1 MDENIYITDLIAP
14 EVLQQIQDAFCAMS
28 NIAAGIA
35 DLNGVAVTT
44 DSLSTDFCMN
54 YNKKSLIGRARC
66 EQCDK
71 QGGELALEKKRF
83 VSYHCH
89 TGLVDFAA
97 PIMANGKMIG
107 SFIGG
112 QIRTTELDEDRL
124 LEIADEIGVDPQEYL
139 TAAKKIR
146 LVEEEE
152 LKRAGEFL
160 YKISNILSNMAYNR
174 YQVLQ
179 ANKEIERAAQMKSD
193 FLANMSHEIR
203 TPMNAVIGMAQMALR
218 EELPSNARTYINQI
232 ISSGKT
238 LLTIINDVLDFSKIE
253 SGKMDIEETEYEP
266 MSVVNDVSN
275 MIMTRVMD
283 KDVELILDIA
293 PDLPRKL
300 YGDSNR
306 IKQIMI
312 NLANNAV
319 KFTKEGQVVLKVGFE
334 CIGEEEILLLI
345 SVSDTGIGIKKEDM
359 ERLFESF
366 QQVDSKRN
374 RNIEGTGLGL
384 AICKKLLELMNGKI
398 WVESE
403 FGKGSTFSVCIPQR
417 VLDTRPSVI
426 IRDNEMILATG
437 LIKNVFVKQ
446 QMEKDMKKLRIHYQ
460 TLDTEE
466 YLDKAA
472 GAQFLFV
479 EKALYTEK
487 VRHFIEIHPDLD
499 AVMLID
505 FSDSVRSDYGNLIVI
520 KKPLYVLNLAGIFNH
535 EDISVNADIS
545 ESVFDFTA
553 PEAQIL
559 IVDDNPVNLTVTE
572 GLLKPLEMKI
582 DTAAGGEEAVE
593 MISKKKY
600 DLIFMDH
607 MMPELDGVETTHIIR
622 RFHKEYD
629 SVPIIALTANAVDGV
644 KEMFL
649 NEGMNDFVAK
659 PIEMSRI
666 LAKLQKWLPQEK
678 IYKVRNKMAQEE
690 TTKMKIEGL
699 NTGRALQFLGS
710 EKLYW
715 SVLKDYYHMIDKKAD
730 LIKTLEEKEDWKRY
744 MIEVHAL
751 KSISKQIGAE
761 ELSKLAAEMEQAG
774 NRGDAGVIHRRTD
787 DMLAFYRSYR
797 EILRPYFPEEK
808 ESAGEKKMDAEVLRT
823 FFSEMRNAMDELDMD
838 SMDELVKKMKAYRY
852 GGIQEEYFKELR
864 QAAEE
869 FEVDV
874 CEKILEKW
882 EQEIDGILD

>member
-266 MSVVNDVSN
+266 MSVINDVSN

-312 NLANNAV
+312 NIANNAV

-607 MMPELDGVETTHIIR
+607 MMPEQHILSGVFIKNMIPFR
-622 RFHKEYD
+622 
-629 SVPIIALTANAVDGV
+629 L
-644 KEMFL
+644 
-649 NEGMNDFVAK
+649 
-659 PIEMSRI
+659 
-666 LAKLQKWLPQEK
+666 LP
-678 IYKVRNKMAQEE
+678 
-690 TTKMKIEGL
+690 
-699 NTGRALQFLGS
+699 
-710 EKLYW
+710 
-715 SVLKDYYHMIDKKAD
+715 
-730 LIKTLEEKEDWKRY
+730 
-744 MIEVHAL
+744 
-751 KSISKQIGAE
+751 
-761 ELSKLAAEMEQAG
+761 
-774 NRGDAGVIHRRTD
+774 
-787 DMLAFYRSYR
+787 
-797 EILRPYFPEEK
+797 
-808 ESAGEKKMDAEVLRT
+808 
-823 FFSEMRNAMDELDMD
+823 
-838 SMDELVKKMKAYRY
+838 
-852 GGIQEEYFKELR
+852 
-864 QAAEE
+864 
-869 FEVDV
+869 
-874 CEKILEKW
+874 
-882 EQEIDGILD
+882 

>member
-266 MSVVNDVSN
+266 MSVINDVSN

-312 NLANNAV
+312 NIANNAV

-472 GAQFLFV
+472 GAQFLF
-479 EKALYTEK
+479 
-487 VRHFIEIHPDLD
+487 
-499 AVMLID
+499 
-505 FSDSVRSDYGNLIVI
+505 
-520 KKPLYVLNLAGIFNH
+520 
-535 EDISVNADIS
+535 
-545 ESVFDFTA
+545 
-553 PEAQIL
+553 
-559 IVDDNPVNLTVTE
+559 
-572 GLLKPLEMKI
+572 
-582 DTAAGGEEAVE
+582 
-593 MISKKKY
+593 
-600 DLIFMDH
+600 
-607 MMPELDGVETTHIIR
+607 
-622 RFHKEYD
+622 
-629 SVPIIALTANAVDGV
+629 
-644 KEMFL
+644 
-649 NEGMNDFVAK
+649 
-659 PIEMSRI
+659 
-666 LAKLQKWLPQEK
+666 
-678 IYKVRNKMAQEE
+678 
-690 TTKMKIEGL
+690 
-699 NTGRALQFLGS
+699 
-710 EKLYW
+710 
-715 SVLKDYYHMIDKKAD
+715 
-730 LIKTLEEKEDWKRY
+730 
-744 MIEVHAL
+744 
-751 KSISKQIGAE
+751 
-761 ELSKLAAEMEQAG
+761 
-774 NRGDAGVIHRRTD
+774 
-787 DMLAFYRSYR
+787 
-797 EILRPYFPEEK
+797 
-808 ESAGEKKMDAEVLRT
+808 
-823 FFSEMRNAMDELDMD
+823 
-838 SMDELVKKMKAYRY
+838 
-852 GGIQEEYFKELR
+852 
-864 QAAEE
+864 
-869 FEVDV
+869 
-874 CEKILEKW
+874 C
-882 EQEIDGILD
+882 

>member
-1 MDENIYITDLIAP
+1 MVENIYITDLIAP
-14 EVLQQIQDAFCAMS
+14 EALQQIQDAFCAMS
-28 NIAAGIA
+28 HIAAGIA
-35 DLNGVAVTT
+35 DLNGVAVTK

-54 YNKKSLIGRARC
+54 YNKKSPIGRARC

-71 QGGELALEKKRF
+71 KGGELALEKKRF

-124 LEIADEIGVDPQEYL
+124 LEIAEEIGVDPQEYL
-139 TAAKKIR
+139 NAAKKIR

-218 EELPSNARTYINQI
+218 EELSPNARTYINQI

-253 SGKMDIEETEYEP
+253 SGKMDIEEAEYEP
-266 MSVVNDVSN
+266 MSVINDVSN

-312 NLANNAV
+312 NIANNAV
-319 KFTKEGQVVLKVGFE
+319 KFTKKGQVVLKVGFE
-334 CIGEEEILLLI
+334 CIEEEEILLLI

-403 FGKGSTFSVCIPQR
+403 YGKGSTFSVCIPQK

-460 TLDTEE
+460 ALDTEE

-545 ESVFDFTA
+545 ESAFDFTA

-622 RFHKEYD
+622 RFHKAYD

-690 TTKMKIEGL
+690 TTKMKMEGL
-699 NTGRALQFLGS
+699 NTGWALQFLGS

-730 LIKTLEEKEDWKRY
+730 LIKTLEEKEEWKRY
-744 MIEVHAL
+744 TIEVHAL

-774 NRGDAGVIHRRTD
+774 NRGDAGVIH
-787 DMLAFYRSYR
+787 
-797 EILRPYFPEEK
+797 
-808 ESAGEKKMDAEVLRT
+808 
-823 FFSEMRNAMDELDMD
+823 
-838 SMDELVKKMKAYRY
+838 
-852 GGIQEEYFKELR
+852 
-864 QAAEE
+864 
-869 FEVDV
+869 
-874 CEKILEKW
+874 
-882 EQEIDGILD
+882 

>member
-1 MDENIYITDLIAP
+1 MQNNENKTKEELIK
-14 EVLQQIQDAFCAMS
+14 I
-28 NIAAGIA
+28 I
-35 DLNGVAVTT
+35 
-44 DSLSTDFCMN
+44 
-54 YNKKSLIGRARC
+54 
-66 EQCDK
+66 EQ
-71 QGGELALEKKRF
+71 LEKKVEDLSSMQSYPVQERF
-83 VSYHCH
+83 REKYSTRILDALPDMLTVFDHDANIIELASSPSTNHVEGINADNITHSNVKDILPPEAYESVRQNMDRVIL
-89 TGLVDFAA
+89 TGESSTSRHDLMLDGILHHYENRIFPLDNEYLLCMCRDISEQWNAEQTNKKQQKELEAA
-97 PIMANGKMIG
+97 RIKAEE
-107 SFIGG
+107 S
-112 QIRTTELDEDRL
+112 DRL
-124 LEIADEIGVDPQEYL
+124 
-139 TAAKKIR
+139 
-146 LVEEEE
+146 
-152 LKRAGEFL
+152 
-160 YKISNILSNMAYNR
+160 
-174 YQVLQ
+174 
-179 ANKEIERAAQMKSD
+179 KSA

-266 MSVVNDVSN
+266 MSVINDVSN

-312 NLANNAV
+312 NIANNAV

-384 AICKKLLELMNGKI
+384 AICKKLLEFMNGKI

-715 SVLKDYYHMIDKKAD
+715 SVLKDYYYMIDKKAD

-852 GGIQEEYFKELR
+852 EGIQEEYFKAGGR
-864 QAAEE
+864 R
-869 FEVDV
+869 V
-874 CEKILEKW
+874 
-882 EQEIDGILD
+882 

>member
-266 MSVVNDVSN
+266 MSVINDVSN

-312 NLANNAV
+312 NIANNAV

-384 AICKKLLELMNGKI
+384 AICKKLLEFNDGKI

-690 TTKMKIEGL
+690 TTKKDLTRDGHCNFWEVK
-699 NTGRALQFLGS
+699 NCTGQF
-710 EKLYW
+710 
-715 SVLKDYYHMIDKKAD
+715 
-730 LIKTLEEKEDWKRY
+730 
-744 MIEVHAL
+744 
-751 KSISKQIGAE
+751 
-761 ELSKLAAEMEQAG
+761 
-774 NRGDAGVIHRRTD
+774 
-787 DMLAFYRSYR
+787 
-797 EILRPYFPEEK
+797 
-808 ESAGEKKMDAEVLRT
+808 
-823 FFSEMRNAMDELDMD
+823 
-838 SMDELVKKMKAYRY
+838 
-852 GGIQEEYFKELR
+852 
-864 QAAEE
+864 
-869 FEVDV
+869 
-874 CEKILEKW
+874 
-882 EQEIDGILD
+882 

>member
-1 MDENIYITDLIAP
+1 MVENIYITDLIAP
-14 EVLQQIQDAFCAMS
+14 EALQQIQDAFCAMS
-28 NIAAGIA
+28 HIAAGIA
-35 DLNGVAVTT
+35 DLNGIAVTK

-54 YNKKSLIGRARC
+54 YNKKSPIGRARC

-71 QGGELALEKKRF
+71 KGGELALEKKRF

-124 LEIADEIGVDPQEYL
+124 LEIAEEIGVDPQEYL
-139 TAAKKIR
+139 NAAKKIR

-203 TPMNAVIGMAQMALR
+203 TPMNAVIGMAQMALL
-218 EELPSNARTYINQI
+218 EELPPNARTYINQI

-253 SGKMDIEETEYEP
+253 SGKMDIEDAEYEP
-266 MSVVNDVSN
+266 MSVINDVSN

-312 NLANNAV
+312 NIANNAV
-319 KFTKEGQVVLKVGFE
+319 KFTKKGQVVLKVGFE

-384 AICKKLLELMNGKI
+384 TICKKLLELMNGKI

-403 FGKGSTFSVCIPQR
+403 YGKGSTFSVCIPQK
-417 VLDTRPSVI
+417 VLDTRSSVI
-426 IRDNEMILATG
+426 IRDNEMIRATG

-460 TLDTEE
+460 ALDTEE

-535 EDISVNADIS
+535 EDISVNADIA
-545 ESVFDFTA
+545 ESAFDFTA

-659 PIEMSRI
+659 PIEMNRI

-730 LIKTLEEKEDWKRY
+730 LIKTLEEKD
-744 MIEVHAL
+744 
-751 KSISKQIGAE
+751 
-761 ELSKLAAEMEQAG
+761 
-774 NRGDAGVIHRRTD
+774 
-787 DMLAFYRSYR
+787 
-797 EILRPYFPEEK
+797 
-808 ESAGEKKMDAEVLRT
+808 
-823 FFSEMRNAMDELDMD
+823 
-838 SMDELVKKMKAYRY
+838 
-852 GGIQEEYFKELR
+852 
-864 QAAEE
+864 
-869 FEVDV
+869 
-874 CEKILEKW
+874 
-882 EQEIDGILD
+882 

>member
-1 MDENIYITDLIAP
+1 M
-14 EVLQQIQDAFCAMS
+14 
-28 NIAAGIA
+28 
-35 DLNGVAVTT
+35 
-44 DSLSTDFCMN
+44 
-54 YNKKSLIGRARC
+54 
-66 EQCDK
+66 
-71 QGGELALEKKRF
+71 
-83 VSYHCH
+83 SYHCH

-266 MSVVNDVSN
+266 MSVINDVSN

-293 PDLPRKL
+293 SDLPRKL

-312 NLANNAV
+312 NIANNAV

-730 LIKTLEEKEDWKRY
+730 LIKTLEEKEEWKRY

-761 ELSKLAAEMEQAG
+761 ELSKLAA
-774 NRGDAGVIHRRTD
+774 
-787 DMLAFYRSYR
+787 
-797 EILRPYFPEEK
+797 
-808 ESAGEKKMDAEVLRT
+808 
-823 FFSEMRNAMDELDMD
+823 
-838 SMDELVKKMKAYRY
+838 
-852 GGIQEEYFKELR
+852 
-864 QAAEE
+864 
-869 FEVDV
+869 
-874 CEKILEKW
+874 
-882 EQEIDGILD
+882 

>member
-1 MDENIYITDLIAP
+1 MVENIYITDLIAP
-14 EVLQQIQDAFCAMS
+14 EALQQIQDAFCAMS
-28 NIAAGIA
+28 HIAAGIA
-35 DLNGVAVTT
+35 DLNGVAVTK

-54 YNKKSLIGRARC
+54 YNKKSPIGRARC

-71 QGGELALEKKRF
+71 KGGELALERKRF

-124 LEIADEIGVDPQEYL
+124 LEIAEEIGVDPQEYL
-139 TAAKKIR
+139 NAAKKIR

-174 YQVLQ
+174 YQMLQ

-218 EELPSNARTYINQI
+218 EELPPNARTYINQI

-253 SGKMDIEETEYEP
+253 SGKMDIEDAEYEP
-266 MSVVNDVSN
+266 MSVINDVSN

-283 KDVELILDIA
+283 KDLELILDIA

-312 NLANNAV
+312 NIANNAV
-319 KFTKEGQVVLKVGFE
+319 KFTKKGQVVLKVGFE
-334 CIGEEEILLLI
+334 CIEEEEILLLI

-384 AICKKLLELMNGKI
+384 TICKKLLELMNGKI

-403 FGKGSTFSVCIPQR
+403 YGKGSTFSVCIPQK

-426 IRDNEMILATG
+426 IRDNEMIRATG

-460 TLDTEE
+460 ALDTEE

-535 EDISVNADIS
+535 EDISVNADIA
-545 ESVFDFTA
+545 ESAFDFTA

-659 PIEMSRI
+659 PIEMNRI

-730 LIKTLEEKEDWKRY
+730 LIKTLEEKEEWKRY
-744 MIEVHAL
+744 TIEVHAL

-774 NRGDAGVIHRRTD
+774 NCGDTGVIHRRTD
-787 DMLAFYRSYR
+787 DMLAFYQSYR

-823 FFSEMRNAMDELDMD
+823 FFAEMRNAMDELDMD

-852 GGIQEEYFKELR
+852 EGIQEEYFKELR

>member
-266 MSVVNDVSN
+266 MSVINDVSN

-293 PDLPRKL
+293 SDLPRKL

-312 NLANNAV
+312 NIANNAV

-666 LAKLQKWLPQEK
+666 LAKLQK
-678 IYKVRNKMAQEE
+678 
-690 TTKMKIEGL
+690 
-699 NTGRALQFLGS
+699 
-710 EKLYW
+710 
-715 SVLKDYYHMIDKKAD
+715 
-730 LIKTLEEKEDWKRY
+730 
-744 MIEVHAL
+744 
-751 KSISKQIGAE
+751 
-761 ELSKLAAEMEQAG
+761 
-774 NRGDAGVIHRRTD
+774 
-787 DMLAFYRSYR
+787 
-797 EILRPYFPEEK
+797 
-808 ESAGEKKMDAEVLRT
+808 
-823 FFSEMRNAMDELDMD
+823 
-838 SMDELVKKMKAYRY
+838 
-852 GGIQEEYFKELR
+852 
-864 QAAEE
+864 
-869 FEVDV
+869 
-874 CEKILEKW
+874 
-882 EQEIDGILD
+882 

>member
-266 MSVVNDVSN
+266 MSVINDVSN

-312 NLANNAV
+312 NIANNAV

-715 SVLKDYYHMIDKKAD
+715 SVLKDYYHMISIIDNVIYDKNFD
-730 LIKTLEEKEDWKRY
+730 CMNLYVI
-744 MIEVHAL
+744 
-751 KSISKQIGAE
+751 SIYK
-761 ELSKLAAEMEQAG
+761 K
-774 NRGDAGVIHRRTD
+774 N
-787 DMLAFYRSYR
+787 
-797 EILRPYFPEEK
+797 EICQN
-808 ESAGEKKMDAEVLRT
+808 T
-823 FFSEMRNAMDELDMD
+823 
-838 SMDELVKKMKAYRY
+838 
-852 GGIQEEYFKELR
+852 
-864 QAAEE
+864 
-869 FEVDV
+869 
-874 CEKILEKW
+874 
-882 EQEIDGILD
+882 

>member
-266 MSVVNDVSN
+266 MSVINDVSN

-312 NLANNAV
+312 NIANNAV

-600 DLIFMDH
+600 DLIFMTA
-607 MMPELDGVETTHIIR
+607 GR
-622 RFHKEYD
+622 R
-629 SVPIIALTANAVDGV
+629 
-644 KEMFL
+644 
-649 NEGMNDFVAK
+649 
-659 PIEMSRI
+659 
-666 LAKLQKWLPQEK
+666 
-678 IYKVRNKMAQEE
+678 
-690 TTKMKIEGL
+690 
-699 NTGRALQFLGS
+699 
-710 EKLYW
+710 
-715 SVLKDYYHMIDKKAD
+715 
-730 LIKTLEEKEDWKRY
+730 
-744 MIEVHAL
+744 
-751 KSISKQIGAE
+751 
-761 ELSKLAAEMEQAG
+761 
-774 NRGDAGVIHRRTD
+774 
-787 DMLAFYRSYR
+787 
-797 EILRPYFPEEK
+797 
-808 ESAGEKKMDAEVLRT
+808 
-823 FFSEMRNAMDELDMD
+823 
-838 SMDELVKKMKAYRY
+838 
-852 GGIQEEYFKELR
+852 
-864 QAAEE
+864 
-869 FEVDV
+869 
-874 CEKILEKW
+874 
-882 EQEIDGILD
+882 

>member
-266 MSVVNDVSN
+266 MSVINDVSN

-312 NLANNAV
+312 NIANNAV

-545 ESVFDFTA
+545 ESY
-553 PEAQIL
+553 
-559 IVDDNPVNLTVTE
+559 
-572 GLLKPLEMKI
+572 
-582 DTAAGGEEAVE
+582 
-593 MISKKKY
+593 S
-600 DLIFMDH
+600 
-607 MMPELDGVETTHIIR
+607 
-622 RFHKEYD
+622 
-629 SVPIIALTANAVDGV
+629 
-644 KEMFL
+644 
-649 NEGMNDFVAK
+649 
-659 PIEMSRI
+659 
-666 LAKLQKWLPQEK
+666 
-678 IYKVRNKMAQEE
+678 
-690 TTKMKIEGL
+690 
-699 NTGRALQFLGS
+699 
-710 EKLYW
+710 
-715 SVLKDYYHMIDKKAD
+715 
-730 LIKTLEEKEDWKRY
+730 
-744 MIEVHAL
+744 
-751 KSISKQIGAE
+751 
-761 ELSKLAAEMEQAG
+761 
-774 NRGDAGVIHRRTD
+774 
-787 DMLAFYRSYR
+787 
-797 EILRPYFPEEK
+797 ILR
-808 ESAGEKKMDAEVLRT
+808 LR
-823 FFSEMRNAMDELDMD
+823 RH
-838 SMDELVKKMKAYRY
+838 RY
-852 GGIQEEYFKELR
+852 
-864 QAAEE
+864 
-869 FEVDV
+869 
-874 CEKILEKW
+874 
-882 EQEIDGILD
+882 

>member
-266 MSVVNDVSN
+266 MSVINDVSN

-312 NLANNAV
+312 NIANNAV

-593 MISKKKY
+593 MISKKK
-600 DLIFMDH
+600 
-607 MMPELDGVETTHIIR
+607 
-622 RFHKEYD
+622 
-629 SVPIIALTANAVDGV
+629 
-644 KEMFL
+644 
-649 NEGMNDFVAK
+649 
-659 PIEMSRI
+659 
-666 LAKLQKWLPQEK
+666 
-678 IYKVRNKMAQEE
+678 
-690 TTKMKIEGL
+690 
-699 NTGRALQFLGS
+699 
-710 EKLYW
+710 
-715 SVLKDYYHMIDKKAD
+715 
-730 LIKTLEEKEDWKRY
+730 
-744 MIEVHAL
+744 
-751 KSISKQIGAE
+751 
-761 ELSKLAAEMEQAG
+761 
-774 NRGDAGVIHRRTD
+774 
-787 DMLAFYRSYR
+787 
-797 EILRPYFPEEK
+797 
-808 ESAGEKKMDAEVLRT
+808 
-823 FFSEMRNAMDELDMD
+823 
-838 SMDELVKKMKAYRY
+838 
-852 GGIQEEYFKELR
+852 
-864 QAAEE
+864 
-869 FEVDV
+869 
-874 CEKILEKW
+874 
-882 EQEIDGILD
+882 